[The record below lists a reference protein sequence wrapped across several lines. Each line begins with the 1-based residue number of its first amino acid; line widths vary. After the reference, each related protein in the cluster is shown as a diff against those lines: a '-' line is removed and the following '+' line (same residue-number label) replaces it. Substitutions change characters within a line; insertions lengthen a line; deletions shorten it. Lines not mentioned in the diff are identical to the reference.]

1 LFVFRPAVERL
12 RAFDEDAPSA
22 VPQCPFAGFDD
33 DKRGAMTSTN
43 TVRDQAVQVAQSVV
57 GLGANRA
64 DPQNYLRYWGLVAP
78 GETLSMQESMGD
90 SSGCGLVV
98 AGIWRAIGVWDG
110 SLYAPY
116 KTGTA
121 VSRLYNLAVAR
132 GAWVAYSASQR
143 PSPGDM
149 VLVEAGTSEEHVF
162 TVIDISADG
171 NSLTTVDGGQRDGSG
186 YEIIL
191 QKTRTWEG
199 STDVCGSTR
208 RTISG
213 WADITRLP
221 VSTAPVFAYFQNAP
235 DDIRG
240 FVGREALDAATAQSR
255 LAAGYQFCLRTLP
268 ATGQSGGLTRDELNT
283 LFSAGLAVMAFAA
296 RPSAGWDPSARNGSA
311 DAQQAAEAARSA
323 GLGVG
328 AGVWL
333 ELADVAASAS
343 ASAIESYCNAWSAT
357 VLSYGYTPGLYV
369 GQSPGLTGDQLYS
382 NISASH
388 YAKGASGAPEVSTRG
403 YQIEPSSSSSTDLSA
418 SPDAQQGRAPWMAL
432 DPVVAGSQ
440 PAESTPSSP
449 TTSSSTTSSPTSVS
463 QTLGVDVSTY
473 QGTLDWSTAAFDAE
487 FAFIKATEGV
497 SITDSQFSA
506 NWENAG
512 KAAVLRSAYHYY
524 THDVDP
530 VAQADHFLA
539 VVGTGFDLPLALD
552 LEDVKGVPPPHQLA
566 ANVKAFLD
574 RVEEQSGR
582 RPIIYTMASFW
593 MTYMPAVSWAT
604 DYDLWVANWDVTTP
618 LLPPPWTSWKFWQ
631 FKAGYKVPG
640 KTKSVDLN
648 WFAGS
653 SADLQAYAASGSSAA
668 PPAQAPAPPPAEA
681 PSTIQVT
688 ATSLNVRLGPTT
700 SAEKIGEVPEGSVL
714 SVIDRATDGAGNQ
727 WYGVELWVA
736 GTYGG
741 STYVKPV

>member
-1 LFVFRPAVERL
+1 
-12 RAFDEDAPSA
+12 
-22 VPQCPFAGFDD
+22 
-33 DKRGAMTSTN
+33 MTSTN
-43 TVRDQAVQVAQSVV
+43 TVRDQAVQVAQSIV
-57 GLGANRA
+57 GLGDNQA

-78 GETLSMQESMGD
+78 GETLSMQAEMGD
-90 SSGCGLVV
+90 MSGCGLVV
-98 AGIWRAIGVWDG
+98 AGIWRAVGVWDA

-116 KTGTA
+116 KVSTG
-121 VSRLYNLAVAR
+121 VSRLYNLAVTH
-132 GAWVAYSASQR
+132 GAWVAYSDAQR

-149 VLVEAGTSEEHVF
+149 VLVGAGTTEEHVY

-171 NSLTTVDGGQRDGSG
+171 NSLTTVDGGQSDASG
-186 YEIIL
+186 AEIIL

-199 STDVCGSTR
+199 STDVCGSSR
-208 RTISG
+208 RAISG

-221 VSTAPVFAYFQNAP
+221 LSTAPVFAYFQNAP
-235 DDIRG
+235 DGIEG
-240 FVGREALDAATAQSR
+240 FVSREALDAAAAQSR
-255 LAAGYQFCLRTLP
+255 LAAGYRFCLRTLP
-268 ATGQSGGLTRDELNT
+268 AAGQSGGLTRDELST
-283 LFSAGLAVMAFAA
+283 LLSAGLAVMAFAA
-296 RPSAGWDPSARNGSA
+296 RPSAGWDPSARNGNA
-311 DAQQAAEAARSA
+311 DGQQAAEAARSA

-333 ELADVAASAS
+333 ELADVAAGAS
-343 ASAIESYCNAWSAT
+343 ASAIASYCNAWSAE

-388 YAKGASGAPEVSTRG
+388 YAKGASGAPEVSKRG
-403 YQIEPSSSSSTDLSA
+403 YQIEPCGSSFTDLTA
-418 SPDAQQGRAPWMAL
+418 SPDAQQGCAPWVVL
-432 DPVVAGSQ
+432 NPVVAGSQ
-440 PAESTPSSP
+440 PAEST
-449 TTSSSTTSSPTSVS
+449 TTSSTTTSSTSVS

-473 QGTLDWSTAAFDAE
+473 QGTLDWNTAAAFDVE

-506 NWENAG
+506 NWENAA
-512 KAAVLRSAYHYY
+512 KAGVLRSAYHYY

-530 VAQADHFLA
+530 VAQADHFLD

-552 LEDVKGVPPPHQLA
+552 LEEGKGVPPPNQLA

-574 RVEEQSGR
+574 RVEEKSGR

-604 DYDLWVANWDVTTP
+604 DYDLWVANWNVSTP
-618 LLPPPWTSWKFWQ
+618 LLPPPWTTWKFWQ
-631 FKAGYKVPG
+631 FKANEPVPG
-640 KTKSVDLN
+640 KTKRVDLN

-653 SADLQAYAASGSSAA
+653 SADLRAYAGGSTA
-668 PPAQAPAPPPAEA
+668 PPAQAPAPPPAEV

-688 ATSLNVRLGPTT
+688 ASSLNVRLGPTT
-700 SAEKIGEVPEGSVL
+700 SAEKIGEAPEGSVL

-736 GTYGG
+736 GTYAG